1 MKKLFGK
8 SSGRINTVAKKIAS
22 VRFIVSLAVVL
33 AVVAFGLWQ
42 YHNVTNKD
50 KVFWGAVN
58 NSLQTSSYSK
68 HSITKSGGQSADQVT
83 DVYLAP
89 KQGVYSRTHYVQ
101 TGVDEAEATT
111 ENIGTPYA
119 DYVRYTNINTSQK
132 SANGK
137 AFDFSNIVNVWGGSP
152 PDKSQTN
159 GQLFGQSL
167 LAAIP
172 NADLT
177 AGQRRELIKLLQEKR
192 AYSFTA
198 TKTSHEGT
206 LARPSYTY
214 TVVLTPSAYVEALKQ
229 FGEYVG
235 ITQLKDL
242 NPDDYKSATK
252 SQFTITVD
260 AWSHQITSMVE
271 PGSSKSET
279 VGGYNVHKT
288 LPEAPTNAISID
300 ELQSRLQ
307 SVE

>member
-1 MKKLFGK
+1 MKKIFGNSAQK
-8 SSGRINTVAKKIAS
+8 ISRVAKKFAT
-22 VRFIVSLAVVL
+22 VRGIVTLAVVIL
-33 AVVAFGLWQ
+33 VVAFGLWQ
-42 YHNVTNKD
+42 YHNDTNKD

-68 HSITKSGGQSADQVT
+68 HSTTKSGGQSADQVT
-83 DVYLAP
+83 DIYLTP
-89 KQGVYSRTHYVQ
+89 KQGVFSRTHYVQ

-119 DYVRYTNINTSQK
+119 DYVRYTNITTSQK
-132 SANGK
+132 NTTGK
-137 AFDFSNIVNVWGGSP
+137 PYDFSKIVNIWGGSA
-152 PDKSQTN
+152 PDKTATN

-167 LAAIP
+167 LSAIP
-172 NADLT
+172 NANLT
-177 AGQRRELIKLLQEKR
+177 AAQRREFIKLLQDKKV
-192 AYSFTA
+192 YSYTA

-206 LARPSYTY
+206 LSRPSYTY
-214 TVVLTPSAYVEALKQ
+214 VVTLTPSAYVEALKQ

-242 NPDDYKSATK
+242 NPADYKNATK

-260 AWSHQITSMVE
+260 AWSHQITNMVE

-279 VGGYNVHKT
+279 VSGYNVHKK
-288 LPEAPTNAISID
+288 LPEIPTNAISID

-307 SVE
+307 TVE